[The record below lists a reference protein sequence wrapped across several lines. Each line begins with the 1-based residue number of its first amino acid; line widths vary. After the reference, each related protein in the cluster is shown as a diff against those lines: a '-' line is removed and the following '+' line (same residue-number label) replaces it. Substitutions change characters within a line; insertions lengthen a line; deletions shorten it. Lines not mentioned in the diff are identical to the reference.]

1 MGGKNMRVNIS
12 YSVELDEVPERVLSF
27 FGEVDGQLNELQET
41 LESCVRRIAEK
52 NYVVAVEEIGA
63 LRTLLSTI
71 DFRMDDCMHILS
83 AYSKAL
89 ADLSVKDASSANP
102 QQPSVA
108 FTPEQVAWAEEEIRK
123 LQEKKNE
130 SDSRSNESG

>member
-1 MGGKNMRVNIS
+1 MRVNIS

>member
-1 MGGKNMRVNIS
+1 MRVNIS

-89 ADLSVKDASSANP
+89 ADLSVKDSSSANP